1 MSSSDFP
8 TDPNAVLVAD
18 ASVVINLTAASLFR
32 SLPAGAGAGIP
43 PNGPV
48 WAQRQATEPIYRAF
62 CLSTFSPLRLSP
74 PEP

>member
-8 TDPNAVLVAD
+8 TDPNAVLVVYT
-18 ASVVINLTAASLFR
+18 SVVINLTAVSLFR
-32 SLPAGAGAGIP
+32 SLPASAGAGIP

-48 WAQRQATEPIYRAF
+48 WAQRQVTEPICRAF
-62 CLSTFSPLRLSP
+62 CLSTFSPFRLSP